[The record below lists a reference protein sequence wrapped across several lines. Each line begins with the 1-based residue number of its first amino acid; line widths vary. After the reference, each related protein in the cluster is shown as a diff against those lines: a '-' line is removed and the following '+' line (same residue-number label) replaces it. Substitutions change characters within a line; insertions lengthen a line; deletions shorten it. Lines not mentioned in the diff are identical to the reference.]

1 MEDYKPNSHKFKES
15 QQQLQ
20 ETQKV
25 KKVTSGVVKTKKK
38 SEVSN
43 LKSIFISEDIRNVGE
58 YILTDVIIPAVK
70 NALSDTVSNGIN
82 MLLYGDAGRNRK
94 SSAPKISYSQYY
106 TDRNVGGAV
115 VNRNAARTGW
125 DYDEIAF
132 ESRGDAERVLTE
144 LDEAIDRYGV
154 ISVGDL
160 YNAAGVTTD
169 NYAVNKYGWTN
180 IRSAE
185 VIRARDGYVIKMPKA
200 SPLN

>member
-1 MEDYKPNSHKFKES
+1 MEEYKPNSHKFKKS
-15 QQQLQ
+15 QQLQ

-70 NALSDTVSNGIN
+70 NALSDTVNNGIN

-106 TDRNVGGAV
+106 ADRNVGGAV

-125 DYDEIAF
+125 DYDEITF

>member
-1 MEDYKPNSHKFKES
+1 MEEYKPNSHKFKES
-15 QQQLQ
+15 QQLQ

-106 TDRNVGGAV
+106 ADRNVGGAV

-125 DYDEIAF
+125 DYDEITF

>member
-15 QQQLQ
+15 QQLQ

-106 TDRNVGGAV
+106 ADRNAGGAV

-125 DYDEIAF
+125 DYDEITF

-144 LDEAIDRYGV
+144 LDEAIDRYGG